1 MVENET
7 LNPNWE
13 HEDKMH
19 SVFQIRRFTH
29 VSYSKNHDWK
39 PVISQILTN
48 VQEIFLVMWM
58 LTVPTQLDHMSV
70 HATLDTLET
79 DKLAFFVV
87 VMILITFLQCPEK
100 SFITE
105 EMQPPLLLFLC
116 IQSRL
121 LKAGG
126 NLKRLFSS
134 NYKARS
140 SQSFLLKFIP
150 H

>member
-1 MVENET
+1 MKI

-13 HEDKMH
+13 QEDEMH

-29 VSYSKNHDWK
+29 VSYSKNRDWK

-58 LTVPTQLDHMSV
+58 LTVPTQLDHMYV

-79 DKLAFFVV
+79 DKLAQV
-87 VMILITFLQCPEK
+87 ILITFLQCPEK
-100 SFITE
+100 SFMSE
-105 EMQPPLLLFLC
+105 ERQPPLLLFLC
-116 IQSRL
+116 IQSQL

-134 NYKARS
+134 NYKAGS
-140 SQSFLLKFIP
+140 SQSFILKFIP